1 MEPKRQAELRAAP
14 VTNQDKIKDMM
25 RSLIFSD
32 DRMGQRLADRLYS
45 GLQLFGLTSPADVMD
60 AADENARWKEANGLP
75 SGPLDKVGDIGTG
88 MAMIIGPGG
97 AARLARAG
105 MRGGSDWGSFE
116 GLEKAKKLLANG
128 ANPRSVWE
136 KYGWAD
142 HLPDLGG
149 TSMPHYMG
157 AFTAVDPRQIKI
169 NPGAFSTIKT
179 GDDTMYRGEGRVGE
193 LFDWPEMMMAYANP
207 SGKYKTPYH
216 DLKIS
221 RATVEPSINPGIN
234 AHGVTSIP
242 EPQFSILSRE
252 QRRRGQQPVLEYA
265 DPSIANMTVERQGDQ
280 ITDMMDPDDPAVR
293 ALRSTL
299 AHEGGHLAAAYEG
312 TLPTGASA
320 LAGTRVGMVKPQ
332 YDYAPRA
339 RAAKS
344 AAIERANAEGISGD
358 DIFRPF
364 AQHGFN
370 RPVLDRGSRELKDL
384 VAKADEAATTAAYYN
399 NPGEVAMRWGQSG
412 MERNLHPSE
421 WWGGADP
428 WNLKDIG
435 RWNLRE
441 QGWAP
446 DTASVVDMIER
457 MKGLK

>member
-1 MEPKRQAELRAAP
+1 MEPKRQPELRAAP
-14 VTNQDKIKDMM
+14 VTRQDKIKDMM

-45 GLQLFGLTSPADVMD
+45 GLQLFGVTSPADIMD
-60 AADENARWKEANGLP
+60 SADENARWKEANGIP
-75 SGPLDKVGDIGTG
+75 SGPLDKASDITSG
-88 MAMIIGPGG
+88 MAMLIGPGG
-97 AARLARAG
+97 AGRLARAG
-105 MRGGSDWGSFE
+105 MKRGWGDIE
-116 GLEKAKKLLANG
+116 HLKPAMERLNKG
-128 ANPRSVWE
+128 ANPASIWRDF
-136 KYGWAD
+136 GWGNN
-142 HLPDLGG
+142 LPDLGG

-157 AFTAVDPRQIKI
+157 AFTALDPREIKI
-169 NPGAFSTIKT
+169 NPGAFRAIQS
-179 GDDTMYRGEGRVGE
+179 GDDTMYRGEGRIGE
-193 LFDWPEMMMAYANP
+193 LFDWPEMMMAYSNP
-207 SGKYKTPYH
+207 TGKYKTPFH
-216 DLKIS
+216 DLKIN
-221 RATVEPSINPGIN
+221 RATIEPSINPGIN

-242 EPQFSILSRE
+242 EPQLAILNRE
-252 QRRRGQQPVLEYA
+252 QRRRGVKPTLEYA

-280 ITDMMDPDDPAVR
+280 ITDLMDPNDPAVR
-293 ALRSTL
+293 ALKSTF
-299 AHEGGHLAAAYEG
+299 AHEGGHVAAAMEG
-312 TLPTGASA
+312 SLPTGASA

-332 YDYAPRA
+332 YDFSPRA

-370 RPVLDRGSRELKDL
+370 RPALDNASRELKDL

-399 NPGEVAMRWGQSG
+399 NPGELGMRWGQSG
-412 MERNLHPSE
+412 MERNLHPSD
-421 WWGGADP
+421 WWTGADP
-428 WNLKDIG
+428 WDLKDIG

-446 DTASVVDMIER
+446 DTASVVDMMER